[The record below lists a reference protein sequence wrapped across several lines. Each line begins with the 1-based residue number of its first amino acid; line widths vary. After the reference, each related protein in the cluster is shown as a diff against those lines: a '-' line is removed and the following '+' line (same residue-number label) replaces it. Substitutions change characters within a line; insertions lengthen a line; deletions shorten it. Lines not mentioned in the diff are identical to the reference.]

1 MAVPC
6 AGIIP
11 HTLLFQLGFLSFH
24 SQLSPTW
31 HVCSYFQSLII
42 SLYFVAGGDHCP
54 GASTKAKFHRS
65 QVSSPGRSH
74 WCCWTCFSSALSSR
88 APVHQA
94 FPWHLVVWTL
104 SCPFIPCLP
113 WQIHFSEP
121 WIPSSS
127 TCLGSSGLSLSCH
140 VGQAF
145 LQASETHPSGRS
157 AVSPQPC

>member
-1 MAVPC
+1 MPC

-11 HTLLFQLGFLSFH
+11 RTLLFQLGFLSFH

-54 GASTKAKFHRS
+54 GASTRAKVHRS

-88 APVHQA
+88 APWSPSG
-94 FPWHLVVWTL
+94 FPMELADCTR
-104 SCPFIPCLP
+104 SCPFIPCPP
-113 WQIHFSEP
+113 WQIHFLEP
-121 WIPSSS
+121 WIPSSP
-127 TCLGSSGLSLSCH
+127 TCLRSSGLSVSCQL
-140 VGQAF
+140 GQAF
-145 LQASETHPSGRS
+145 LQASKTHPSGRS
-157 AVSPQPC
+157 AASPWPC